1 MAEYQKIEFLI
12 GQDGKV
18 TEKVLNGSGETCT
31 LATVNLEASLGEIE
45 SRDLLPE
52 YGDIAENNLVM
63 EQSQTLQQ
71 QG

>member
-1 MAEYQKIEFLI
+1 MAEYQKIEFRI

-18 TEKVLNGSGETCT
+18 TEKVLNGTGESCT
-31 LATVNLEASLGEIE
+31 LATADLEASLGEIE

-52 YGDIAENNLVM
+52 YGEVADNALVAE
-63 EQSQTLQQ
+63 QPQTLQQ

>member
-12 GQDGKV
+12 GKDGKV

-31 LATVNLEASLGEIE
+31 LATADLEASLGEIE

-52 YGDIAENNLVM
+52 YGEFADNKLVT
-63 EQSQTLQQ
+63 EQAQTIQQ

>member
-1 MAEYQKIEFLI
+1 MAEYQKIEFRI
-12 GQDGKV
+12 AQDGKV
-18 TEKVLNGSGETCT
+18 TEKVLNGMGESCT
-31 LATVNLEASLGEIE
+31 LATADLEASLGDIE

-52 YGDIAENNLVM
+52 YGEVADNALVA

>member
-1 MAEYQKIEFLI
+1 MAEYQKIEFRI

-18 TEKVLNGSGETCT
+18 TEKVLNGMGESCM
-31 LATVNLEASLGEIE
+31 LATADLEASLGEIE

-52 YGDIAENNLVM
+52 YGEVADNALA